1 MLVQVKAGGQRA
13 RARNTHASWVCWVS
27 NIARA
32 SCDFLQ
38 ALASIKPPRR
48 GAVRSLPG
56 IISPRFMLATA
67 QIDLL

>member
-13 RARNTHASWVCWVS
+13 RARNTHASQVCWVS

-32 SCDFLQ
+32 SSDFLQ

-48 GAVRSLPG
+48 GCCSLAAG
-56 IISPRFMLATA
+56 HNLATVHVSHRN
-67 QIDLL
+67 DR